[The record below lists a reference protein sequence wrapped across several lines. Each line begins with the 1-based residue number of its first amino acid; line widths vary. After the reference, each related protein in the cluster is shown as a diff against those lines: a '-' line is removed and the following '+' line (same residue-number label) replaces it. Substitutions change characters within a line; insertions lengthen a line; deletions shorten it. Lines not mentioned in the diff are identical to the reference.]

1 MKYNHVAPVCLQRPR
16 NPQFVPRV
24 GRTQGNPA
32 IPPGIEGVKMGRV
45 YYNPMRNLAAALLLV
60 AGVFLGGS
68 ISAQQQQT
76 SLKTASLESHE
87 GMTITAQPLTDAASY
102 KEKFPKKS
110 PLSAGVVAIQ
120 VAFRNDS
127 DESLKVDVDRIKL
140 NVQLSEDDRRGLDSL
155 SPEDVAN
162 IVLSSKRKDPTRRP
176 RIPLPSSGVP
186 SKDKNWAAT
195 QQAARS
201 AAVPGTIVA
210 PHKTMQGLLYFDL
223 EGQLDLLNSAHLY
236 VPNVTSLEKNH
247 ELMFFE
253 IDLSRPA
260 SR

>member
-1 MKYNHVAPVCLQRPR
+1 MPK
-16 NPQFVPRV
+16 
-24 GRTQGNPA
+24 
-32 IPPGIEGVKMGRV
+32 
-45 YYNPMRNLAAALLLV
+45 LAASLLLV
-60 AGVFLGGS
+60 AGLFFAAAMG
-68 ISAQQQQT
+68 AQQQQT
-76 SLKTASLESHE
+76 SIRTASLESHE
-87 GMTITAQPLTDAASY
+87 GMTISALPLTDAASY

-127 DESLKVDVDRIKL
+127 DESLKVDVDHIKL

-186 SKDKNWAAT
+186 GKDKNWEAI

-236 VPNVTSLEKNH
+236 IPNVVSLEKNH

-253 IDLSRPA
+253 IDLSRPGP
-260 SR
+260 R

>member
-1 MKYNHVAPVCLQRPR
+1 MKYNHVAPVSFPGRLDPL
-16 NPQFVPRV
+16 PATSM

-32 IPPGIEGVKMGRV
+32 IPPGIEGVKMGKV
-45 YYNPMRNLAAALLLV
+45 YYNPMRNPAAVLLLV
-60 AGVFLGGS
+60 AGVFFAG
-68 ISAQQQQT
+68 AMNAWQQQT

-87 GMTITAQPLTDAASY
+87 GMTITAQPLTGAASY

-140 NVQLSEDDRRGLDSL
+140 NVQFSEDDRRGLDSL

-162 IVLSSKRKDPTRRP
+162 IVLGSKRKDPTRRP

-186 SKDKNWAAT
+186 SKDKNWVAM
-195 QQAARS
+195 QEAARS

-236 VPNVTSLEKNH
+236 VPNVVSLEKNH